1 MPRKHTP
8 YVFSHKELFYGEMY
22 FVIESIEQF
31 CYNKCRTD
39 WSDEM
44 LIRIETESEIPIY
57 TQLTNQIIEGIA
69 KGSLKSGDALPSV
82 RAFAADL
89 GVNMHTVNKSYHE
102 LEKKGIIQI
111 VPKSGAVISHYDSI
125 DDSVMNRISDQLRPY
140 IAEALVLG
148 LDKEKLLELVS
159 SLVSDIKTK

>member
-1 MPRKHTP
+1 
-8 YVFSHKELFYGEMY
+8 MY

-69 KGSLKSGDALPSV
+69 KGV
-82 RAFAADL
+82 
-89 GVNMHTVNKSYHE
+89 
-102 LEKKGIIQI
+102 
-111 VPKSGAVISHYDSI
+111 
-125 DDSVMNRISDQLRPY
+125 
-140 IAEALVLG
+140 
-148 LDKEKLLELVS
+148 
-159 SLVSDIKTK
+159 